1 MDISGESHTIGHSR
15 CGLEY
20 PFIFF
25 TQNIKDGGNGA
36 LCAAST
42 FKLIPLGC
50 FIDFFQDIFFFHSVS
65 SLYLAL
71 ALSMISAMPRTS
83 RASSSPCYLP
93 RSEGVYRERICVVF

>member
-36 LCAAST
+36 LCAT
-42 FKLIPLGC
+42 PLL
-50 FIDFFQDIFFFHSVS
+50 SSYLLAVS
-65 SLYLAL
+65 
-71 ALSMISAMPRTS
+71 
-83 RASSSPCYLP
+83 
-93 RSEGVYRERICVVF
+93 